1 MILQFRTQPG
11 KQFLFQ
17 ALPVESITPMEL
29 FHKVIA
35 AGREE
40 GGAWEQKGLSAPPPS
55 DSF

>member
-1 MILQFRTQPG
+1 MILQFRTRPG

-40 GGAWEQKGLSAPPPS
+40 GGAWEQKGLSAPPPK
-55 DSF
+55 